1 MLLEENADNS
11 LIKVLHESLFKDGKI
26 HISPIVNPKLDLVS
40 PCLKILR
47 LLTEYNVRCRH
58 KLAQDASVYDILSRH
73 ALLAPAGGT
82 VRYEVACL
90 MTLLLFDE
98 VARCPLPEERQENG
112 GDIMFALPA
121 LVLKRYQ
128 RFCLIVFSVQFLLS
142 V

>member
-1 MLLEENADNS
+1 MLEEGAEIS

-26 HISPIVNPKLDLVS
+26 HISLIVNPKLELVP

-47 LLTEYNVRCRH
+47 LLVEYNVRCRH

-90 MTLLLFDE
+90 MALLLFDE
-98 VARCPLPEERQENG
+98 VARCPLVEEREETG
-112 GDIMFALPA
+112 SDIMFALPA
-121 LVLKRYQ
+121 LVLKRYAH
-128 RFCLIVFSVQFLLS
+128 LLCKCGHS
-142 V
+142 HEAVPI